1 MKVSV
6 LIVTYNHEKYIA
18 KALDSVLMQEVD
30 FDYEI
35 VTGEDCSTD
44 NTRDILIDYQS
55 KHPDKIKLILQEKNL
70 GFYGKY
76 NFILTFNACRGQYIA
91 MLEGD
96 DYWTS
101 PDKLQKQVDVL
112 DNDSDCAICFHNVM
126 VIYEDAPE
134 LSHPFYFRDP
144 NGPFMQGKPKPIST
158 LEDLIKGNFI
168 QTPSVMFRARLF
180 EKLPNWFHMAFPG
193 DWALHMLNAHHGN
206 IRYIDEVM
214 GVYRVHSGG
223 AWSQIVSCPKKY
235 IQKIQREIEVYRL
248 INIHFNFHFAKIIRS
263 LTSFRY
269 LLMAEEYK
277 KSGDRVNSFINLLK
291 CISRFRFN
299 QHISTSRLFLR
310 ILELSLPKAYKILK
324 GLKYRYLNY

>member
-18 KALDSVLMQEVD
+18 EALDSVLMQEVD
-30 FDYEI
+30 FGYEI
-35 VTGEDCSTD
+35 VIGEDFSTD
-44 NTRDILIDYQS
+44 NTRDILIDYQR
-55 KHPDKIKLILQEKNL
+55 KHPDKIRLLLQEKNF

-76 NFILTFNACRGQYIA
+76 NFILTFHACRGQYIA

-101 PDKLQKQVDVL
+101 PEKLQKQVDVL
-112 DNDSDCAICFHNVM
+112 DNNPDCAICFHNVM
-126 VIYEDAPE
+126 VIYEDPPE
-134 LSHPFYFRDP
+134 LSHPFYVQDP
-144 NGPFMQGKPKPIST
+144 NGPFMQGKPRPIST

-168 QTPSVMFRARLF
+168 QTPSVMFRSRHF

-193 DWALHMLNAHHGN
+193 DWALNILNAQHGN

-223 AWSQIVSCPKKY
+223 AWSQIVWCPKKY
-235 IQKIQREIEVYRL
+235 IQKLQHEIELYRL
-248 INIHFNFHFAKIIRS
+248 INIHFNFRLAKIIRS
-263 LTSFRY
+263 MMSFRY

-277 KSGDRVNSFINLLK
+277 KRGDRVNSFINLLK

-299 QHISTSRLFLR
+299 QYISTSRLFLR
-310 ILELSLPKAYKILK
+310 ILELSLPKAYKILM